1 MTVSAVAICN
11 QALARVAQGPIV
23 NLDDGDRLSR
33 LCKLHYA
40 PKRDALL
47 RDYRWKFAIA
57 RASLPASTTAPA
69 SGWAKAYTLPV
80 DCLRVLSAGDMD
92 PEFDPS
98 VSDTWDREGDAIVTD
113 MAAPLDIRYIRR
125 VTDETRFD
133 ATFVDAFALYL
144 AMYLSPSVKELDGNL
159 TLSLRQEFDYVLSR
173 ARRTN
178 TIESR
183 ARQRYRSNSD
193 WVNGRRHLARGW

>member
-57 RASLPASTTAPA
+57 RTSLPASATAPV
-69 SGWAKAYTLPV
+69 SGWARAYTLPT

-92 PEFDPS
+92 PEFDPGC
-98 VSDTWDREGDAIVTD
+98 SDKWDREGDAIVTD

-125 VTDETRFD
+125 VSDETRFD
-133 ATFVDAFALYL
+133 PTFVDAFALYL
-144 AMYLSPSVKELDGNL
+144 AMYLAPSVKELDSGLAANM
-159 TLSLRQEFDYVLSR
+159 RQEFDFVLSR
-173 ARRTN
+173 ARHTN
-178 TIESR
+178 AIESR
-183 ARQRYRSNSD
+183 SRQRYRSNSD
-193 WVNGRRHLARGW
+193 WVNGRRSYARGR